1 MTDDPKLPTRLY
13 LVTPLHIDLTLF
25 SVELEK
31 ALSAADIAAVLIAGL
46 AEEQEMVSVVE
57 ALVPLVQSYGAAAL
71 IENHS
76 GVAARTKADGVHISG
91 SKGELQSAIERF
103 RPQQIVGAGGLDNR
117 HAAMQAGEC
126 GVDYVF
132 FGRPHGDIRP
142 EPHPKNIALAEWWS
156 SIFEIPAVVM
166 AGQDITSVADV
177 AATGAEFVA
186 LQSACWNY
194 DGGPA
199 EAVAYAEELA
209 GAKQVA

>member
-1 MTDDPKLPTRLY
+1 MMDDSQLPTRLY
-13 LVTPLHIDLTLF
+13 LVTPLKFELASF
-25 SVELEK
+25 SVELDK

-46 AEEQEMVSVVE
+46 AEEQDMVPVAE
-57 ALVPLVQSYGAAAL
+57 ALVPLVQSHGAAAL
-71 IENHS
+71 IENKS
-76 GVAARTKADGVHISG
+76 GIAARANADGVHISG
-91 SKGELQSAIERF
+91 SKNELQSAIERF
-103 RPQQIVGAGGLDNR
+103 RPQHIVGAGGLDNR

-126 GVDYVF
+126 GADYVF

-166 AGQDITSVADV
+166 AGQDITSVADA

-186 LQSACWNY
+186 LQSACWDY

-199 EAVAYAEELA
+199 EAVARARELA
-209 GAKQVA
+209 SAKQVA

>member
-1 MTDDPKLPTRLY
+1 MTDDPQLPTRLY
-13 LVTPLHIDLTLF
+13 LVTPPNVDLASF
-25 SVELEK
+25 SIELEK
-31 ALSAADIAAVLIAGL
+31 ALSAADIAAVLIAGQ
-46 AEEQEMVSVVE
+46 ANDMVPVADV
-57 ALVPLVQSYGAAAL
+57 LVPLVQSHGAAAL
-71 IENHS
+71 IENNC
-76 GVAARTKADGVHISG
+76 GVAARTNADGVHVSG
-91 SKGELQSAIERF
+91 SKTELQSAIERF
-103 RPQQIVGAGGLDNR
+103 RPQQIVGAGDLDNR

-166 AGQDITSVADV
+166 TGRDITSVADA

-186 LQSACWNY
+186 LQSACWDY

-199 EAVAYAEELA
+199 EAVARAKELA
-209 GAKQVA
+209 SAEQVA